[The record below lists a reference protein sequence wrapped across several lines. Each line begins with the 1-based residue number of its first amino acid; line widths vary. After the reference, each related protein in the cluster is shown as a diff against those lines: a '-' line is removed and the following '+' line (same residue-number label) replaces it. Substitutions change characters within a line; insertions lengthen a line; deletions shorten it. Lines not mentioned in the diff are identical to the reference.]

1 VFGQLGQRCG
11 WAKADRD
18 GDGPQLGEAITLLV
32 HLDQVLLA
40 GQSEAVSDDAE
51 DRQRRTGAQV
61 DGRAVPGIG
70 QNDAGEIDD
79 GFDTAQPIGACSML
93 LSWPYHAAMPTL
105 VASPTRIQAVG
116 NKPKMIEE
124 YVGRVTTGHRDV
136 SVARMLSPEGWVEPG
151 QAPQFD
157 EVTVVLAG
165 CLRVTSAD
173 GELDVA
179 AGQAVVVSA
188 GEWVRYSTPE
198 AEGAEYIAV
207 CLPAFSPDLVH
218 RDDD

>member
-1 VFGQLGQRCG
+1 M
-11 WAKADRD
+11 
-18 GDGPQLGEAITLLV
+18 P
-32 HLDQVLLA
+32 
-40 GQSEAVSDDAE
+40 
-51 DRQRRTGAQV
+51 
-61 DGRAVPGIG
+61 
-70 QNDAGEIDD
+70 
-79 GFDTAQPIGACSML
+79 

-198 AEGAEYIAV
+198 AEGAEYIAGQ
-207 CLPAFSPDLVH
+207 PSPELASMSRREDHSLTQERWLEARRV
-218 RDDD
+218 RPTVVTSP